1 MNDRPTT
8 DWPDPVALA
17 DRPGVDAASAEGA
30 PLDRGVLDRGVL
42 DPASLTGL
50 LRLAQWLSPAFPT
63 GAFAYSH
70 GLEAAIT
77 ADEALRAAPA
87 VEGWIRAVVLRGSG
101 RIEAHLLARA
111 LAPGADPADLA
122 EEARALAATRERLAE
137 TEEQG
142 AAFTR
147 LVNALEGTDHPP
159 APLPVAVGRAAAPLG
174 LAPATVI
181 ALYLQN
187 FAAMLVGAAVRFA
200 PLGQTEGQAILTRL
214 APDLAALAEHAE
226 RAARADPT
234 GLPVSAAFGADLAAM
249 AHEVQEVRLFKS

>member
-17 DRPGVDAASAEGA
+17 DGPGVDAAPAEGA
-30 PLDRGVLDRGVL
+30 PP
-42 DPASLTGL
+42 DPADLGAAPPTGL

-77 ADEALRAAPA
+77 ADEALRAAPEA
-87 VEGWIRAVVLRGSG
+87 EGWVRAVVLRGSG

-111 LAPGADPADLA
+111 LEPGADPADLA

-200 PLGQTEGQAILTRL
+200 PLGQTEGQAMLTRL

-226 RAARADPT
+226 RAARADPA